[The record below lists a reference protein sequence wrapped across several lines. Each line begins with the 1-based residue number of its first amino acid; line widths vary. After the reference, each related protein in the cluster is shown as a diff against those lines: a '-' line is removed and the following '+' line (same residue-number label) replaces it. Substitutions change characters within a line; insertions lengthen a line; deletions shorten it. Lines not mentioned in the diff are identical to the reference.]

1 MKKISSKITLSGLV
15 KLLASTCAYYK
26 ICENKDDLIDL
37 IFVHMIHFFCYNQ
50 QAIDQVINL
59 IEQVWT
65 GKNRQS
71 RRKIQKHRELE
82 TQNLGDVQYV
92 YFIYL
97 AKSGKLNTNFS
108 ISFFSNLYA
117 KYYDFILPAIN
128 GCKKPYVASAIR
140 YLQRSKDKEKLIRI
154 LNTLSDM
161 KQAPIVDISKV
172 TECAGTVIASYFINK
187 ITEETLSAFLNY
199 LFA

>member
-1 MKKISSKITLSGLV
+1 MRMHFNLLVKKISSKITLSGLV

-108 ISFFSNLYA
+108 ISLSLSVEGN
-117 KYYDFILPAIN
+117 N
-128 GCKKPYVASAIR
+128 
-140 YLQRSKDKEKLIRI
+140 
-154 LNTLSDM
+154 NTNMLSM
-161 KQAPIVDISKV
+161 ARRHF
-172 TECAGTVIASYFINK
+172 E
-187 ITEETLSAFLNY
+187 L
-199 LFA
+199 